1 VALRSS
7 VENQELTAA
16 VGLQAV
22 QVACLTSHLAG
33 DVVKEGASGSGS
45 GRKIGATESIERVNF
60 EMGAK
65 NIRGWLRLKNVT
77 IENRSGVDG
86 CELVGLMVRDEDF

>member
-1 VALRSS
+1 
-7 VENQELTAA
+7 
-16 VGLQAV
+16 
-22 QVACLTSHLAG
+22 
-33 DVVKEGASGSGS
+33 
-45 GRKIGATESIERVNF
+45 
-60 EMGAK
+60 MGAK